1 MFTGIVEE
9 VGEVRSFDR
18 RATLQRTTI
27 SAEVVLD
34 GTKVGDSISINGVCH
49 TAVQV
54 SSDAFV
60 VESVFETLNRT
71 TVGKLTT
78 GDGVNLERSIRLSD
92 RLDGHLVQ
100 GHVDGIGEVVARDAF
115 DDNVNFTVEVEG
127 RIGRYIAEKGSVAI
141 DGVSLTVVD
150 VRDSVNRSRFSVT
163 IIPHTL
169 SMTTMQDRD
178 PGDAV
183 NIEVDVVAR
192 YLERLVQIGQTEE
205 GTLTW
210 SSLTSMGYQQQK
222 QGLPDE

>member
-9 VGEVRSFDR
+9 VGEVRSIDR

-54 SSDAFV
+54 SSDVFV

-141 DGVSLTVVD
+141 DGGSLTVVD

-210 SSLTSMGYQQQK
+210 SSLTSMGYQQ
-222 QGLPDE
+222 

>member
-9 VGEVRSFDR
+9 VGEVRSIDR

-54 SSDAFV
+54 SSDVFV